1 MCLTCVLCVYMYS
14 ATKDDTVLQECL
26 IPAMRRGSLKVVG
39 VSVELENSSSV
50 ESILRQLPQ
59 SNVEELSIGLYTTT
73 YSEEVSLLC
82 VCVRVHVCVCVCGW
96 VWVCGCVGGWV

>member
-14 ATKDDTVLQECL
+14 ATKDATVLQEYL
-26 IPAMRRGSLKVVG
+26 IPAMKRGSLKVVG

-50 ESILRQLPQ
+50 ESILRELPQ

-82 VCVRVHVCVCVCGW
+82 VHACACAHVHVCV
-96 VWVCGCVGGWV
+96 